1 MKHKIVTHS
10 FSEFGYLWAGLV
22 ERLKQTGERI
32 VRAKFVFAE
41 SSYMPDKFAAT
52 VWTEHEKEGGD
63 HADRT

>member
-10 FSEFGYLWAGLV
+10 FSAFGYLWAGLV

-32 VRAKFVFAE
+32 VRAKFVFVE
-41 SSYMPDKFAAT
+41 SSYWTDEFTAT
-52 VWTEHEKEGGD
+52 VWTERAKEGAD

>member
-10 FSEFGYLWAGLV
+10 FSSFGYLWAGLV
-22 ERLKQTGERI
+22 ERLKLSGERI

-41 SSYMPDKFAAT
+41 SPYFPNKYAAT
-52 VWTEHEKEGGD
+52 VWTEREKEGGD